1 MPHHKSAVKRV
12 RTNAKANARNVAA
25 RTRVRSAVK
34 AVRTAQSREQALVAY
49 RNASSVLDRTVA
61 KGIIKKGTADRQK
74 ARLVKF
80 AEKLPA

>member
-12 RTNAKANARNVAA
+12 KTNAKAQARNIAA
-25 RTRVRSAVK
+25 RSRVRSAVK
-34 AVRTAQSREQALVAY
+34 AVRTAQSREQALTAY
-49 RNASSVLDRTVA
+49 RSAVSVLDRTVA
-61 KGIIKKGTADRQK
+61 KGVIKKGMADRQK